1 MPPSLN
7 PMIRWSCDRCRS
19 QQHHLM
25 GSFSAFRET
34 FAGEAFTFFLTLSK
48 CHSINSAVAISTR
61 NISMHTV
68 DDL

>member
-7 PMIRWSCDRCRS
+7 PVIRWGYDGCRA
-19 QQHHLM
+19 QWHHPV
-25 GSFSAFRET
+25 GSFTAFRET
-34 FAGEAFTFFLTLSK
+34 FAGETFSIIPYTE
-48 CHSINSAVAISTR
+48 CHSINSAVISTR